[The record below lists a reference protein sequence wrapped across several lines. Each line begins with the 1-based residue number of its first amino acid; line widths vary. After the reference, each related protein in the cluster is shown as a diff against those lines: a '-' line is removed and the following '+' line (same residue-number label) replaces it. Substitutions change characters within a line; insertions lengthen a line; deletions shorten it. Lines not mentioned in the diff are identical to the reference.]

1 MSTIIIL
8 SAIFVTLVGADQLLK
23 LWAMNTLQDNPIP
36 VIDGI
41 LEFYYHENRGAAF
54 GMLQGGR
61 IIFII
66 VTLVITAA
74 GIWAMIK
81 LPLFQK
87 MGVRI
92 STTLIIAGGIGNW
105 IDRVFR
111 GYVVDFIYF
120 KPINFPIFNLADSC
134 VTCGAIALAIFILFS
149 KEPETLKKDG

>member
-149 KEPETLKKDG
+149 NEPETLKKDG

>member
-1 MSTIIIL
+1 
-8 SAIFVTLVGADQLLK
+8 
-23 LWAMNTLQDNPIP
+23 
-36 VIDGI
+36 
-41 LEFYYHENRGAAF
+41 
-54 GMLQGGR
+54 MLQGGR

-66 VTLVITAA
+66 MTLVIAAA

-81 LPLFQK
+81 LPMFQT

-92 STTLIIAGGIGNW
+92 CTTLIIAGGFGNW

-134 VTCGAIALAIFILFS
+134 VTCGAIVLAILILFT

>member
-23 LWAMNTLQDNPIP
+23 LWAMNILPDNPIP

>member
-8 SAIFVTLVGADQLLK
+8 SSIFVVLVGGDQLLK
-23 LWAMNTLQDNPIP
+23 LWAMNTLQGNPIP
-36 VIDGI
+36 VIDGV
-41 LEFYYHENRGAAF
+41 LEFFYHENRGAAF

-66 VTLVITAA
+66 MTLVIAAA

-81 LPLFQK
+81 LPMFQH

-92 STTLIIAGGIGNW
+92 CTTLIIAGGFGNW

-134 VTCGAIALAIFILFS
+134 VTCGAIVLAILILFT

>member
-8 SAIFVTLVGADQLLK
+8 STMFVVLVGADQLLK
-23 LWAMNTLQDNPIP
+23 LWAMNTLPGNPIP
-36 VIDGI
+36 VIDGV
-41 LEFYYHENRGAAF
+41 LELFYHENRGAAF

-66 VTLVITAA
+66 VTLIIAAA
-74 GIWAMIK
+74 GVWAMIK
-81 LPLFQK
+81 LPMFQK
-87 MGVRI
+87 MGTRI
-92 STTLIIAGGIGNW
+92 CTTLIIVGGIGNL

-134 VTCGAIALAIFILFS
+134 VTCGAIALAIIILFS
-149 KEPETLKKDG
+149 KEPEKVKKDG

>member
-8 SAIFVTLVGADQLLK
+8 SSVFVVLVGADQLLK
-23 LWAMNTLQDNPIP
+23 LWAMSTLPGNPIP
-36 VIDGI
+36 IIDGVFE
-41 LEFYYHENRGAAF
+41 LFYHENRGAAF

-81 LPLFQK
+81 LPMFQK

-92 STTLIIAGGIGNW
+92 CTTLIIAGGIGNW

-111 GYVVDFIYF
+111 GYVVDYLYF
-120 KPINFPIFNLADSC
+120 KPINFPVFNLADSC